1 MKFKTSDGL
10 ALYYDISGKGAPC
23 LFLHGGPG
31 YWSKSFQHFAGDL
44 LEENLQMIYLDQR
57 GCGRSE
63 HSPIQDYSLERVVE
77 DIEALRIHLGI
88 EEWWIIGHS
97 FGGLLAVNYA
107 SKFPNRMK
115 GMILSNVTL
124 HMLASFKHQII
135 RGASLLKKDVPE
147 IDTLSLESFIKTYYE
162 ILTSLLENEVYF
174 SFQYSDLEM
183 KKEVDLIDQDGL
195 ESDPNFQQFVFS
207 SKDYFRDFSLITS
220 AITNPVL
227 IIVGENDHAVGPIH
241 HQLFQFKNKQVSIIK
256 GSHHPYIE
264 NQAEFKETILNF
276 VCR

>member
-1 MKFKTSDGL
+1 MS
-10 ALYYDISGKGAPC
+10 I
-23 LFLHGGPG
+23 LHGGPG
-31 YWSKSFQHFAGDL
+31 YWSKSFQHFARDL

-63 HSPIQDYSLERVVE
+63 HSPIQDYSLKRVVE

-97 FGGLLAVNYA
+97 FGGILAVNYA

-124 HMLASFKHQII
+124 HMLASFQHQII

-147 IDTLSLESFIKTYYE
+147 IDTLSLESFIKTCYE

-183 KKEVDLIDQDGL
+183 KKEVDLIECFHQKIIF
-195 ESDPNFQQFVFS
+195 EI
-207 SKDYFRDFSLITS
+207 FR
-220 AITNPVL
+220 
-227 IIVGENDHAVGPIH
+227 
-241 HQLFQFKNKQVSIIK
+241 
-256 GSHHPYIE
+256 
-264 NQAEFKETILNF
+264 
-276 VCR
+276 

>member
-1 MKFKTSDGL
+1 M
-10 ALYYDISGKGAPC
+10 
-23 LFLHGGPG
+23 
-31 YWSKSFQHFAGDL
+31 

-97 FGGLLAVNYA
+97 FGGILAVNYA

-124 HMLASFKHQII
+124 HMLASFQHQII
-135 RGASLLKKDVPE
+135 RGTSLLKRDVPE

-195 ESDPNFQQFVFS
+195 KSDPNFQQFVFS
-207 SKDYFRDFSLITS
+207 SKDYFRDF
-220 AITNPVL
+220 
-227 IIVGENDHAVGPIH
+227 
-241 HQLFQFKNKQVSIIK
+241 
-256 GSHHPYIE
+256 
-264 NQAEFKETILNF
+264 
-276 VCR
+276 R